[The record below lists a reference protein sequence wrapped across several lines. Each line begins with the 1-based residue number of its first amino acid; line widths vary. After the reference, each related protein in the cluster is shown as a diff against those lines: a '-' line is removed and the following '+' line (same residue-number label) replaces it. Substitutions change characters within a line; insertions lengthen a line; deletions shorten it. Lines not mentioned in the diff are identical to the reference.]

1 MVDRII
7 FWAGFGL
14 ATRAWQLGIE
24 MRPFLDRRAMLGFP
38 IFAAVGAS
46 FGYWLD
52 GVDKRQTAVL
62 AERKA
67 ALLEKRQRRAQ
78 MDAEAAVPLAA

>member
-1 MVDRII
+1 MVTRVL

-24 MRPFLDRRAMLGFP
+24 MRPFMTKKAWLGFP
-38 IFAAVGAS
+38 IFAAVGGS
-46 FGYWLD
+46 FGYWLE
-52 GVDKRQTAVL
+52 GVDKRQQELL

-67 ALLEKRQRRAQ
+67 SIVEKRARRA
-78 MDAEAAVPLAA
+78 AREAAQTEATA